1 MKMKGRPILER
12 FNKISSEQLYLRT
25 HLWKV
30 RPTELWELEQGFPA
44 VATAFGEGPIKKAKP
59 QNQSGRCLPRKA
71 LLLGFP
77 VTWEILLQVAPL

>member
-1 MKMKGRPILER
+1 MKMKGRLILER

-30 RPTELWELEQGFPA
+30 RPTELWELEQGIPA

-59 QNQSGRCLPRKA
+59 
-71 LLLGFP
+71 
-77 VTWEILLQVAPL
+77 